1 MPIYEL
7 EGPDG
12 KIYEIEGPKGAS
24 LEQLVGVIK
33 SEIGGEGMRGAV
45 PTVPGAPK
53 FVPDT
58 APVVKP
64 RDYSF
69 GDVTAEVTAPSRQM
83 MSEGISSLYA
93 PEAAPGTMA
102 RAGEGLA
109 GLGKT
114 ILGGLGTLSSGAIGL
129 GVEGASALTG
139 ALGYDIATQGGKFE
153 PVTGRRKLA
162 NELNAM
168 LMFAEPNP
176 VTTGPATVRGL
187 TKGTPQRAVKP
198 ALEARASEV
207 VKKEADKLFA
217 APEIKGLKFKPEAG
231 DDLIDKV
238 TSAIEKDELFSP
250 VQHTNVITSMR
261 DIENTISQPLTY
273 DRLRGLSSRLGSEA
287 DKAFRADNGT
297 EATILRNMK
306 KTVDE
311 FMGAAPDTLLEK
323 GNLPKAKEALTAA
336 KETWKRKLKSET
348 IETILN
354 DIRLE
359 SADKDISAVAK
370 AKFKTLAKNE
380 DELKKFSPMERAL
393 IEDLAA
399 GGPKSQQLFQAYG
412 RLAPGTDRAI
422 LSGLYGL
429 LLGGGVTTP
438 AAVIGGGAMASR
450 KLANRMAEQQVN
462 RLYDSILR
470 GEVLPPSVPV
480 TTGER
485 ALGAASAAQK
495 LRPGAIAAES
505 NRNAMAR

>member
-45 PTVPGAPK
+45 PTVEGAPK
-53 FVPDT
+53 YVPDT

-69 GDVTAEVTAPSRQM
+69 GDVTAEITAPSRQM
-83 MSEGISSLYA
+83 LTEGISSLYA
-93 PEAAPGTMA
+93 PQAAPGTMA
-102 RAGEGLA
+102 RAVEGVT
-109 GLGKT
+109 GLGKAA
-114 ILGGLGTLSSGAIGL
+114 LGGLGTLTTGAVGL
-129 GVEGASALTG
+129 GVEALP
-139 ALGYDIATQGGKFE
+139 DVVVSQGGKFE

-162 NELNAM
+162 QELNAM

-176 VTTGPATVRGL
+176 VTTGLATVRGL

-231 DDLIDKV
+231 DNLIDKV
-238 TSAIEKDELFSP
+238 TSSIEKDQLFSP
-250 VQHTNVITSMR
+250 VQHTKVITAMR
-261 DIENTISQPLTY
+261 DIENVINQPLTY
-273 DRLRGLSSRLGSEA
+273 DRLRGLSSRLGSEVDA
-287 DKAFRADNGT
+287 AFAAKNGT
-297 EATILRNMK
+297 EGTILRNMK

-311 FMGAAPDTLLEK
+311 FMGTAPDALLEK

-336 KETWKRKLKSET
+336 KNTWKRTLKSET
-348 IETILN
+348 VETILN

-359 SADKDISAVAK
+359 SADKDIASVAK

-380 DELKKFSPMERAL
+380 DELKKFTPSERAL
-393 IEDLAA
+393 IEDIAA
-399 GGPKSQQLFQAYG
+399 GGPQSQKLFQLYG
-412 RLAPGTDRAI
+412 RMAPGMDRAI
-422 LSGLYGL
+422 LSGIYGL
-429 LLGGGVTTP
+429 LAGGGFSVP
-438 AAVIGGGAMASR
+438 AAAVGGGAMASR
-450 KLANRMAEQQVN
+450 RLANRMAEQQVN

-480 TTGER
+480 TKGER
-485 ALGAASAAQK
+485 GLGAAAAAQR
-495 LRPGAIAAES
+495 LQPGAVAAES
-505 NRNAMAR
+505 NRNAMSR

>member
-1 MPIYEL
+1 
-7 EGPDG
+7 
-12 KIYEIEGPKGAS
+12 
-24 LEQLVGVIK
+24 
-33 SEIGGEGMRGAV
+33 
-45 PTVPGAPK
+45 
-53 FVPDT
+53 
-58 APVVKP
+58 
-64 RDYSF
+64 
-69 GDVTAEVTAPSRQM
+69 
-83 MSEGISSLYA
+83 
-93 PEAAPGTMA
+93 
-102 RAGEGLA
+102 
-109 GLGKT
+109 LGKT
-114 ILGGLGTLSSGAIGL
+114 VLGGLGTLTSGAIGL
-129 GVEGASALTG
+129 GVEALPE
-139 ALGYDIATQGGKFE
+139 AFVTQGGKFE

-162 NELNAM
+162 QELNAM

-176 VTTGPATVRGL
+176 LTTGPATVRGL
-187 TKGTPQRAVKP
+187 TKGTQQRVVKP

-297 EATILRNMK
+297 EGTILRNMK

-311 FMGAAPDTLLEK
+311 FMGSAPDTLLEK

-359 SADKDISAVAK
+359 SAGKDISAVAK

-480 TTGER
+480 TPGER
-485 ALGAASAAQK
+485 VLGAASAAQK
-495 LRPGAIAAES
+495 LQPGAIAAES

>member
-1 MPIYEL
+1 M
-7 EGPDG
+7 
-12 KIYEIEGPKGAS
+12 AT
-24 LEQLVGVIK
+24 LEQLK
-33 SEIGGEGMRGAV
+33 SALKNADAAGDTKAAKRFAEEIVKLRAASREGLGPPTPETRSGTSPPRGYA
-45 PTVPGAPK
+45 
-53 FVPDT
+53 
-58 APVVKP
+58 
-64 RDYSF
+64 F
-69 GDVTAEVTAPSRQM
+69 GDVTAEITAPSRQM
-83 MSEGISSLYA
+83 LSEGLASLYA

-114 ILGGLGTLSSGAIGL
+114 VLGGLGTLTSGAVGL
-129 GVEGASALTG
+129 GVEALP
-139 ALGYDIATQGGKFE
+139 DVIVTQGGKFE

-162 NELNAM
+162 QELNAM

-187 TKGTPQRAVKP
+187 TKGTPQRVVKP
-198 ALEARASEV
+198 ALEPRASEI
-207 VKKEADKLFA
+207 VKEEANKLFA
-217 APEIKGLKFKPEAG
+217 SPEIKGLKFKPEAG

-261 DIENTISQPLTY
+261 DVENTISQPLTY

-323 GNLPKAKEALTAA
+323 GDLPKAKQALTAA
-336 KETWKRKLKSET
+336 KETWKRTLKSET
-348 IETILN
+348 VETILN

-359 SADKDISAVAK
+359 SADKDIAVVAK

-380 DELKKFSPMERAL
+380 DALKKFSPAERAL
-393 IEDLAA
+393 IEDIAA
-399 GGPKSQQLFQAYG
+399 GGPKSQKLFQLYG
-412 RLAPGTDRAI
+412 RLAPGMDRAI
-422 LSGLYGL
+422 LSGIYGL
-429 LLGGGVTTP
+429 LAGGAIGTVP
-438 AAVIGGGAMASR
+438 AAVVGGGAMASR

-470 GEVLPPSVPV
+470 GEVLPPSAPV
-480 TTGER
+480 TMGER
-485 ALGAASAAQK
+485 GLGAASGAQK
-495 LRPGAIAAES
+495 LQPGAIAAED
-505 NRNAMAR
+505 NRNRMAR

>member
-1 MPIYEL
+1 MPIYEI

-12 KIYEIEGPKGAS
+12 KIYEIEGPEGAS

-33 SEIGGEGMRGAV
+33 AEIGGEGMRATV

-58 APVVKP
+58 GDVVKP
-64 RDYSF
+64 RQYAF
-69 GDVTAEVTAPSRQM
+69 GDVTSEITAPSRQM
-83 MSEGISSLYA
+83 LSEGLTTLYA

-114 ILGGLGTLSSGAIGL
+114 VLGGFGALTSGAVGL
-129 GVEGASALTG
+129 GVEALPE
-139 ALGYDIATQGGKFE
+139 ALVTQGGRFD

-162 NELNAM
+162 QELNAM

-176 VTTGPATVRGL
+176 IATAPATARGL
-187 TKGTPQRAVKP
+187 TRGTPQRAVKP
-198 ALEARASEV
+198 ALEPRASEV
-207 VKKEADKLFA
+207 IKKEANKLFSS
-217 APEIKGLKFKPEAG
+217 PEIKDLKFKPEAG

-250 VQHTNVITSMR
+250 VQHTKVTTSMR
-261 DIENTISQPLTY
+261 DIENVISQPLTY

-287 DKAFRADNGT
+287 DAAFAAKNGT
-297 EATILRNMK
+297 EGTILRNMK

-311 FMGAAPDTLLEK
+311 FMGAAPDALLEK

-336 KETWKRKLKSET
+336 KETWKRTLKSET
-348 IETILN
+348 LETILN

-359 SADKDISAVAK
+359 SVDKDIAAVAK
-370 AKFKTLAKNE
+370 TKFKTLAKNE
-380 DELKKFSPMERAL
+380 DELKKFAPAERAL
-393 IEDLAA
+393 IEDIAA

-422 LSGLYGL
+422 LSSLYAL
-429 LLGGGVTTP
+429 LLGGGVTAP
-438 AAVIGGGAMASR
+438 AAIVGGGAVVSR
-450 KLANRMAEQQVN
+450 KLSNRMAEQQLN

-470 GEVLPPSVPV
+470 GEVLPSSLPV
-480 TTGER
+480 TPGER
-485 ALGAASAAQK
+485 ALGATSAVQR
-495 LRPGAIAAES
+495 LQPGAIAAES

>member
-1 MPIYEL
+1 MPVYKVK
-7 EGPDG
+7 GPDG
-12 KIYEIEGPKGAS
+12 KVYRIKGPEGATV
-24 LEQLVGVIK
+24 EQLAGVIK
-33 SEIGGEGMRGAV
+33 SQIGGEGMRGAV
-45 PTVPGAPK
+45 PTVEGAPK
-53 FVPDT
+53 YVSDT
-58 APVVKP
+58 GPVVKP
-64 RDYSF
+64 REYSF

-93 PEAAPGTMA
+93 PEAAPGTLA

-129 GVEGASALTG
+129 GVEALPE
-139 ALGYDIATQGGKFE
+139 AVVTQGGKFD

-176 VTTGPATVRGL
+176 VTAGPATVRGL
-187 TKGTPQRAVKP
+187 TKGTPQRVVKP

-217 APEIKGLKFKPEAG
+217 SPEIKGLKFKPEAG

-238 TSAIEKDELFSP
+238 TSGIENDQLFSP
-250 VQHTNVITSMR
+250 VQHTKVITAMR
-261 DIENTISQPLTY
+261 DIENVTNQPLTY

-287 DKAFRADNGT
+287 DAAFAARNGT
-297 EATILRNMK
+297 EGTILRNMK

-311 FMGAAPDTLLEK
+311 FMGSAPDKLLEK

-336 KETWKRKLKSET
+336 KNTWKRTLKSET

-359 SADKDISAVAK
+359 SADKDIASVAK

-380 DELKKFSPMERAL
+380 DELKKFTPAERAL
-393 IEDLAA
+393 IEDIAA
-399 GGPKSQQLFQAYG
+399 GGPQSQKLFSLYG
-412 RLAPGTDRAI
+412 KMAPGMDRAI
-422 LSGLYGL
+422 LSGIYGL
-429 LLGGGVTTP
+429 LAGGGVGVP
-438 AAVIGGGAMASR
+438 AAVVGGGAMASR
-450 KLANRMAEQQVN
+450 RLANRMAEQQVN

>member
-1 MPIYEL
+1 M
-7 EGPDG
+7 
-12 KIYEIEGPKGAS
+12 AT
-24 LEQLVGVIK
+24 LEQLK
-33 SEIGGEGMRGAV
+33 SALKNADAAGDTKAAKRFAQEI
-45 PTVPGAPK
+45 
-53 FVPDT
+53 
-58 APVVKP
+58 VKLRSAP
-64 RDYSF
+64 RDALGPPTPETRAGVSPPRGYAF
-69 GDVTAEVTAPSRQM
+69 GDVTAEITAPSRQM
-83 MSEGISSLYA
+83 LSEGLTTLYA

-114 ILGGLGTLSSGAIGL
+114 VLGGLGTLTSGAVGL
-129 GVEGASALTG
+129 GVEALPE
-139 ALGYDIATQGGKFE
+139 ALVTQGGRFD

-162 NELNAM
+162 QELNAM

-176 VTTGPATVRGL
+176 VTTGPATARGL
-187 TKGTPQRAVKP
+187 TKGTPQRVVKP
-198 ALEARASEV
+198 ALEPRASEV
-207 VKKEADKLFA
+207 VKEEANKLFKS
-217 APEIKGLKFKPEAG
+217 PEIKGLKFKPEAG
-231 DDLIDKV
+231 DDLIDRV
-238 TSAIEKDELFSP
+238 TSTIEKDELFSP

-261 DIENTISQPLTY
+261 DVENTISQPLTY

-311 FMGAAPDTLLEK
+311 FMGSAPDTLLEK

-336 KETWKRKLKSET
+336 KETWKRTLKSET

-359 SADKDISAVAK
+359 SADKDIAAVAK

-380 DELKKFSPMERAL
+380 EELKKFSPAERAL
-393 IEDLAA
+393 IEDIAA
-399 GGPKSQQLFQAYG
+399 GGPNSQKLFQLYG
-412 RLAPGTDRAI
+412 RMAPGMDRAI
-422 LSGLYGL
+422 LSGIYGL
-429 LLGGGVTTP
+429 LAGGGVAVP
-438 AAVIGGGAMASR
+438 AAIVGGGAMASR

-480 TTGER
+480 TPGER
-485 ALGAASAAQK
+485 VSGAASAAQK
-495 LRPGAIAAES
+495 LQPGAIAAES